1 MKKKRRIA
9 PRKKTKKKLIQAT
22 TQVQV
27 VQVLEKQIFQ
37 DRQGITKT
45 LIEEEIRIEIRKQI
59 HMAVSVEKRNKT
71 VSLTQWRVKAST

>member
-59 HMAVSVEKRNKT
+59 HMAVSVEKRNTT